1 MHGKFIW
8 IFPSHLFYLK
18 RCCTNNL
25 NHHDIWLISE
35 YTKSRRWL
43 SVWLQFQLIKCM
55 RLKHTFYI
63 LSKRRWSSR
72 RFPYGYLVTTSPSL
86 KNLDSNATTITSSSK
101 PFLGGVTGGVCKEQ
115 GRIHRAIVIRDYY
128 AFQLHENELQSSIR
142 TTTKFRGL
150 PPPFGVGTHCL
161 SHCSP
166 RVAQRIRGIRTY
178 RRPLLPP
185 IYHRRSP

>member
-72 RFPYGYLVTTSPSL
+72 RFPYGYLVTTSPSS
-86 KNLDSNATTITSSSK
+86 KNRDSN
-101 PFLGGVTGGVCKEQ
+101 
-115 GRIHRAIVIRDYY
+115 
-128 AFQLHENELQSSIR
+128 
-142 TTTKFRGL
+142 TTKDHNL
-150 PPPFGVGTHCL
+150 IPALFGWCDGRCVQGAGTY
-161 SHCSP
+161 SP
-166 RVAQRIRGIRTY
+166 RNSDTRLLRIPASWERVTVLNPNY
-178 RRPLLPP
+178 D
-185 IYHRRSP
+185 

>member
-1 MHGKFIW
+1 M
-8 IFPSHLFYLK
+8 LK
-18 RCCTNNL
+18 WTHRDL
-25 NHHDIWLISE
+25 NPGPLPCKGSALPVWATGPKMILQSE
-35 YTKSRRWL
+35 MYKLSYTRK
-43 SVWLQFQLIKCM
+43 
-55 RLKHTFYI
+55 I
-63 LSKRRWSSR
+63 LEMSIYKNVRRWSSR

-86 KNLDSNATTITSSSK
+86 KNLDSNITKKITSSSK

-115 GRIHRAIVIRDYY
+115 GRIHRAIMIRDYY

-142 TTTKFRGL
+142 TTNKFRGL

-161 SHCSP
+161 IHCSP

>member
-1 MHGKFIW
+1 MFDYSPNQFKSLIVKV
-8 IFPSHLFYLK
+8 YL
-18 RCCTNNL
+18 
-25 NHHDIWLISE
+25 I
-35 YTKSRRWL
+35 
-43 SVWLQFQLIKCM
+43 
-55 RLKHTFYI
+55 KHTFI
-63 LSKRRWSSR
+63 LSIRRWSSR

-86 KNLDSNATTITSSSK
+86 KNLDSNITKNTTSSSK

-128 AFQLHENELQSSIR
+128 TFQLHENELQSSIR

-150 PPPFGVGTHCL
+150 PPPFGVGTHCP

>member
-1 MHGKFIW
+1 M
-8 IFPSHLFYLK
+8 
-18 RCCTNNL
+18 
-25 NHHDIWLISE
+25 
-35 YTKSRRWL
+35 TK
-43 SVWLQFQLIKCM
+43 
-55 RLKHTFYI
+55 
-63 LSKRRWSSR
+63 
-72 RFPYGYLVTTSPSL
+72 
-86 KNLDSNATTITSSSK
+86 NITSSSK

-115 GRIHRAIVIRDYY
+115 GRIHRAIVTRDYY

>member
-1 MHGKFIW
+1 MILFLVSVD
-8 IFPSHLFYLK
+8 IFS
-18 RCCTNNL
+18 
-25 NHHDIWLISE
+25 
-35 YTKSRRWL
+35 
-43 SVWLQFQLIKCM
+43 FQLAGNRVGCN
-55 RLKHTFYI
+55 R
-63 LSKRRWSSR
+63 
-72 RFPYGYLVTTSPSL
+72 
-86 KNLDSNATTITSSSK
+86 K
-101 PFLGGVTGGVCKEQ
+101 PKSLGGDPAADSPTATLLRLNPPCKAQIRTPPKEALSFRPYSGGLTGGVCKEQ
-115 GRIHRAIVIRDYY
+115 GRIHRAIVTRDYY